1 MNILF
6 LATLILLLP
15 IGLGG
20 LIVVLLERSNQKK
33 LIKLSLAFGGGFLL
47 AIAFTHLLPELYGHN
62 HASNIGFWV
71 LLGFLI
77 QLFLEY
83 FSGGIEHGHI
93 HAHGDKKIPYLL
105 LLSLSVHSF
114 IEGMPLAG
122 LNDLDGL
129 FADSSLST
137 LLIGITLHQLPVSIA
152 LMTLMRQSPVKL
164 STAWLILFAFGIMVP
179 LGMYFAVYIPV
190 DHHNSFMSILLA
202 IVVGMLLHISTT
214 IIFETSENHRF
225 NFAKLIAIL
234 LGVSLSFG
242 LV

>member
-1 MNILF
+1 MNVLLI
-6 LATLILLLP
+6 ATIVLLIPVL
-15 IGLGG
+15 IGG
-20 LIVVLLERSNQKK
+20 LTVILLERNNQTK

-47 AIAFTHLLPELYGHN
+47 AIAFTHLLPELYEHS
-62 HASNIGFWV
+62 HTSNIGIWV
-71 LLGFLI
+71 LFGFLI

-93 HAHGDKKIPYLL
+93 HTHGPSKIPFML

-122 LNDLDGL
+122 LKDVHSI
-129 FADSSLST
+129 FTDSSLST
-137 LLIGITLHQLPVSIA
+137 LLIGIALHQLPVSIA
-152 LMTLMRQSPVKL
+152 LMTLMHQSQVKL
-164 STAWLILFAFGIMVP
+164 STSWISLMAFGVMVP
-179 LGMYFAVYIPV
+179 IGMFFAVLIPM
-190 DHHNSFMSILLA
+190 DHHNSYMSILLA

-234 LGVSLSFG
+234 MGVLLSFG
-242 LV
+242 LI